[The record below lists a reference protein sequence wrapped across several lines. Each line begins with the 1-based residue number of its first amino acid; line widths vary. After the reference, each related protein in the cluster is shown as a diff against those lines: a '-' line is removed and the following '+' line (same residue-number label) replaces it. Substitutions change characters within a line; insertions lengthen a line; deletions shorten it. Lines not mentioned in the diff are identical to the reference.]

1 MFSPSR
7 VNQVQRYAI
16 DLVAKKQLDILALEP
31 FYGGIRRI
39 MLETLIRCSKHRWT
53 LLKLPPRRIER
64 RLSAAAIWFAEQL
77 SRHWVGSVDVLFTSE
92 AMNLADLYRLTPDL
106 LKKPSVVYFHANQL
120 PDPKAAEQSPFDL
133 VNLNTAAAATEIW
146 FNSMYHQQAFLAR
159 AGALVNRHMELRAR
173 NPMPDLT
180 RKAQLM
186 SPPVDVSMLH
196 EIAMSE
202 RLHRDKRTVFVET
215 RDADLRIINTVF
227 GIVDRRGEAFQ
238 LVTVGPVDG
247 LNDAFPRIT
256 LPENDDE
263 AQIRAMLQAG
273 IFFSAKPGAPCD
285 HHAVRALMAGCWPL
299 VPAEGVYRELLP
311 ETLRSQCLYDHASDT
326 LAGRMQDVWH
336 LEHVTDYE
344 RRLHDILHRF
354 DPEVACK
361 AIDERLEQLVMS
373 RKK

>member
-1 MFSPSR
+1 MHG
-7 VNQVQRYAI
+7 
-16 DLVAKKQLDILALEP
+16 KQLDILALEP
-31 FYGGIRRI
+31 FYGGMRRI
-39 MLETLIRCSKHRWT
+39 MLETLIRCSRHRWT

-106 LKKPSVVYFHANQL
+106 LKKPAVVYFHANQL
-120 PDPKAAEQSPFDL
+120 PDPKEPKQSPFDL
-133 VNLNTAAAATEIW
+133 VNLNTASAATEIW
-146 FNSMYHQQAFLAR
+146 FNSMYHLQSFLGGAT
-159 AGALVNRHMELRAR
+159 ALVQRHMELMAR
-173 NPMPDLT
+173 NPMPELT

-186 SPPVDVSMLH
+186 PPPVDVSMLH

-202 RLHRDKRTVFVET
+202 RLQRDKRTIFVET
-215 RDADLRIINTVF
+215 RDANLHIINTVF
-227 GIVDRRGEAFQ
+227 GIVERRGEAFQ

-247 LNDAFPRIT
+247 MSESFRRIT

-273 IFFSAKPGAPCD
+273 IFFSAKPGAPAD

-299 VPAEGVYRELLP
+299 VPAEGVYREMLP
-311 ETLRSQCLYDHASDT
+311 ETLRSQCLYDGASDT

-344 RRLHDILHRF
+344 RRLHEILHHF

-361 AIDERLEQLVMS
+361 KIDDRLEQLATPH